1 MDKIYKYEYVRNHR
15 SPRILLYFLH
25 MCRGKQTWIRNKVLM
40 NRIHKCRSVDIL
52 TETLYIE
59 NYERMRSKQIETYNK
74 YGNNKR

>member
-1 MDKIYKYEYVRNHR
+1 MSETTEDSTYCCSFCKCVEDNQHIFE
-15 SPRILLYFLH
+15 
-25 MCRGKQTWIRNKVLM
+25 NKVLM

-74 YGNNKR
+74 YGNNKRWYWS